1 MKLIKIFLTLI
12 LITGLN
18 FSASGQSFKGETAVA
33 GGPPGTIF
41 IAFAAQASK
50 AGVDIEVNAG
60 KTLTKSMCCLLVKEI
75 SLSILVFQT
84 FMF

>member
-33 GGPPGTIF
+33 GGPPEQFLLHLLHKPQKLVLI
-41 IAFAAQASK
+41 SK
-50 AGVDIEVNAG
+50 
-60 KTLTKSMCCLLVKEI
+60 
-75 SLSILVFQT
+75 
-84 FMF
+84 